1 MYGHMQ
7 RHKHAIFSN
16 AASGMH
22 TALTELLIHVHKRLT
37 STEDKCLQSVDG
49 APAYLD
55 LDPMVLLKPHT
66 LATTTCEFA
75 VSLTIISV

>member
-22 TALTELLIHVHKRLT
+22 TALTELLVHVHKRLT
-37 STEDKCLQSVDG
+37 STEDKCLQSVEG
-49 APAYLD
+49 APPYPNLHP
-55 LDPMVLLKPHT
+55 LVPLKQPHASGHN
-66 LATTTCEFA
+66 LC
-75 VSLTIISV
+75 SSNISVL